1 MTFAMLCRKLV
12 ELLTCLQ
19 TFEAMADHS
28 IDAALKGLQSTLA
41 DGQQAAVLKGSVDQ
55 LLQQTQRLASQ
66 ASVGSTVTKMSSL
79 CQTLQQ
85 EQARMQL
92 PEMTDALAFL
102 SQPKFRA
109 LVQVANEEAAQS
121 VLAAL
126 QPLFSAVL
134 LDSACDSAGATSSNS
149 DVHICVRPTTH
160 GSGAQD
166 LYGAYSVVVT
176 MCESA
181 DARLDP
187 LIQQLAHSNRIRH
200 ITIAFANDAVD
211 QSVTEP
217 ATKDSVV

>member
-1 MTFAMLCRKLV
+1 MTFVMLCRKLV

-55 LLQQTQRLASQ
+55 LLEQTQRLASQ
-66 ASVGSTVTKMSSL
+66 ASIGSTVTKMSSL

-109 LVQVANEEAAQS
+109 LVQTQTIKELVQIVDTK
-121 VLAAL
+121 VLHE
-126 QPLFSAVL
+126 LFSDSCLCKDVL
-134 LDSACDSAGATSSNS
+134 HHTNSAKFTTFLEENRLINRREVLQDGDSFIGQFHS
-149 DVHICVRPTTH
+149 IR
-160 GSGAQD
+160 GSQFHWG
-166 LYGAYSVVVT
+166 
-176 MCESA
+176 
-181 DARLDP
+181 
-187 LIQQLAHSNRIRH
+187 
-200 ITIAFANDAVD
+200 
-211 QSVTEP
+211 
-217 ATKDSVV
+217 